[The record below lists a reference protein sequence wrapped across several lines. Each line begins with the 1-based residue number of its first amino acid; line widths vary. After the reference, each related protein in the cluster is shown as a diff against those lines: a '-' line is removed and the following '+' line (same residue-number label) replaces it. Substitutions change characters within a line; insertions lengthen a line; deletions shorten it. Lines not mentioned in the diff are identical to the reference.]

1 MTMPPPLRWMVLLG
15 TPLALTV
22 LMLFH
27 PWPCD
32 DYLSELVPIATW
44 WTILHA
50 AQFILFAFMG
60 AAVWLLTDSL
70 RGIPVLVNR
79 VAAVAF
85 VLAYNLGDAL
95 AGVATGVLA
104 RSAQGRPAAEQ
115 AAAAAAIGALF
126 QAPLTHTSFVPG
138 TYAWVVALAAAALAL
153 HRAGAPRVP
162 LVLLALP
169 AYPLFG
175 FDQAV
180 PFGSL
185 ACGSSFSIALWL
197 EFGGR
202 KPASSRANRSQITP
216 LSQRE

>member
-1 MTMPPPLRWMVLLG
+1 M
-15 TPLALTV
+15 
-22 LMLFH
+22 
-27 PWPCD
+27 D
-32 DYLSELVPIATW
+32 
-44 WTILHA
+44 LHA
-50 AQFILFAFMG
+50 AQFALFAFMG

-70 RGIPVLVNR
+70 RGIPILVSR

-115 AAAAAAIGALF
+115 AAAAAIGALF
-126 QAPLTHTSFVPG
+126 RAPLTHTSFVLG

-169 AYPLFG
+169 AYLLFG
-175 FDQAV
+175 FDHAV

-185 ACGSSFSIALWL
+185 AFGSFFSIALWL

-216 LSQRE
+216 LSQRACCCRAAPDRRARVERSVAWRALHRRRAMV